1 MHLTNKFFL
10 GCIMLI
16 SRIFPLL
23 IFTVVFALPQYTS
36 AQSDTSAQSGL
47 VIEEITVTSRKRA
60 ENLQDVPDSITAFS
74 AATIERSGIEDIRDF
89 FDRVPN
95 LTFQDRSTYRKGD
108 FKLSLR
114 GISNG
119 QHGWASVSYLV
130 DGIRALSA
138 DDIFSGMLYDLERI
152 EVLRGPQSAL
162 YGPGAI
168 GGAINIITKAPTNES
183 RAWTKLPPI
192 IPDKKATTGR

>member
-1 MHLTNKFFL
+1 MFFR
-10 GCIMLI
+10 
-16 SRIFPLL
+16 SAALL
-23 IFTVVFALPQYTS
+23 VIIALVLSLPQYTS
-36 AQSDTSAQSGL
+36 AQDGL
-47 VIEEITVTSRKRA
+47 MIEEITVTARKRA

-74 AATIERSGIEDIRDF
+74 ADTIERSGIEDIRDF

-108 FKLSLR
+108 FRLSLR
-114 GISNG
+114 GINNG

-130 DGIRALSA
+130 DGVRALSA
-138 DDIFSGMLYDLERI
+138 DDIYSGMLYDLERI

-168 GGAINIITKAPTNES
+168 GGALSLIHI
-183 RAWTKLPPI
+183 
-192 IPDKKATTGR
+192 